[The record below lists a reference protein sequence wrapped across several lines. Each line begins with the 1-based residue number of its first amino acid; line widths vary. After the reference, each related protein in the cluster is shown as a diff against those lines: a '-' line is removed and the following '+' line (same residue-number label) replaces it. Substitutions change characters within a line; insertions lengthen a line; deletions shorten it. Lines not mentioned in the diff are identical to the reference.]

1 MSANEIKRIDARA
14 LKAQL
19 HDGGELALL
28 DAREELPFGRRHL
41 LMASCVP
48 LSRLELLVDDLVPRR
63 GARVVWCDDGEGLAA
78 RAAARM
84 SALGYQDVGW
94 LDGGVA
100 AWEAAGFRIY
110 SGVHVPSKAFAEVVE
125 HEAGTPWISAQDL
138 QALIDRK
145 ADIAIYDSRSYEE
158 YHNNSIPTA
167 ISVPGAELVY
177 RFADLTPSPDTT
189 VIVNCGGRT
198 RSIIGAQSL
207 INAGVRNKVVSLK
220 DGTMAWH
227 LADLEVV
234 HGATRRPPEVSAHG
248 LQSAL
253 EAAARVAARC
263 GIARIDRRT
272 LESWRAEAT
281 RRTLYVLDVRSPEEY
296 EAGHLRGARSAPG
309 GQLVQE
315 TDSHVATWGA
325 RVVLV
330 DDNGVRATM
339 TASWLKQMGWPDV
352 AVLVAGPADGDWV
365 TGRHVPR
372 VLGLEATSAPAID
385 AMDLRDRLAA
395 GEVVVIDLD
404 LSRRY
409 ALGPYSRRLV
419 CDPVA
424 PWRHPGESP
433 GRSGDRADLGGRR
446 AGGAGGGRASGG
458 RVGAGDDP
466 HGGHAGLDPGGI
478 AARDRDHPHGRPGR
492 RRLPLAARARS
503 EPGRRDAR
511 VPDLGDQP
519 GQRYGQGRRSPL
531 PRGRRLRRDPTMWV
545 DDACAV
551 APGVRVARAHRVPA
565 AGHQRR
571 EACSRTGSCTTAEIL
586 LTPASPLHPVS
597 RAHIDWHQCEVR
609 MNTSI
614 VLVDR

>member
-94 LDGGVA
+94 LDGGIA

-207 INAGVRNKVVSLK
+207 INAGVRNKIVSLK

-281 RRTLYVLDVRSPEEY
+281 QRSLYVLDVRSPEEY

-315 TDSHVATWGA
+315 TDSHMATWGA

-372 VLGLEATSAPAID
+372 VLGLEATSAPGID

-395 GEVVVIDLD
+395 GKVVVIDLD

-409 ALGPYSRRLV
+409 ALGHIPGAWFANRSRLGVR
-419 CDPVA
+419 A
-424 PWRHPGESP
+424 GESP
-433 GRSGDRADLGGRR
+433 RRSDDRADLGGRR
-446 AGGAGGGRASGG
+446 AGGAGGGRAAGR
-458 RVGAGDDP
+458 RVGTGDDP
-466 HGGHAGLDPGGI
+466 YWRHAGLDPGGI
-478 AARDRDHPHGRPGR
+478 AARDRDHPHGPRGR
-492 RRLPLAARARS
+492 RRLPLAARARP

-519 GQRYGQGRRSPL
+519 GQRYGQGRRPPL
-531 PRGRRLRRDPTMWV
+531 PRRRRLRRDPAMQAPRAWEGPV
-545 DDACAV
+545 D
-551 APGVRVARAHRVPA
+551 ARRR
-565 AGHQRR
+565 AGPVLRW
-571 EACSRTGSCTTAEIL
+571 RT
-586 LTPASPLHPVS
+586 LT
-597 RAHIDWHQCEVR
+597 R
-609 MNTSI
+609 SI
-614 VLVDR
+614 A